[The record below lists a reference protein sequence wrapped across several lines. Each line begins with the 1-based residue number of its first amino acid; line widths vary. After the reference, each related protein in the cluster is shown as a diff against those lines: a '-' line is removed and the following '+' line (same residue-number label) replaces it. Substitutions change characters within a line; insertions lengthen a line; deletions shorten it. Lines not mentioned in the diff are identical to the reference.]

1 MAFSLKNYNERQKE
15 AIMRADGPM
24 VVISGAGTGKT
35 HVLTG
40 RILHLILE
48 KNVPADE
55 ILALTFTEKAADEMI
70 QRVDDALPIGHSE
83 ICIKTFHGFC
93 DMVLRERGHEI
104 GLPLDFQILQEADL
118 WMFLKR
124 HLTDFR
130 LKYFRPLSN
139 PKKFLR
145 SMQEYFSRLQDED
158 VTPEQ
163 YIEMA
168 EIALKGATDEEKKEV
183 AEKNLELARAYEAYQ
198 FLLIK
203 NGFMDFGGLLFNT
216 LRLFE
221 KRKSVLA
228 EYQKR
233 FRYILVDEFQDTN
246 FAQNKIVAMLAAGHK
261 NLMVVGDDDQS
272 IYKWRG
278 ASLTN
283 IHYFEKLFP
292 EAKKVV
298 LNENYRS
305 SQAILDAAYAVIQNN
320 NPNRLEVSAKVDK
333 KLVSVKAGCGTF
345 SSSSMLSQ
353 DALAGT
359 KERSTLAPLVC
370 GRMRLALLSKKNC
383 SQKIP
388 HSQPQVC
395 HFDEL
400 DEEVEFVVT
409 KAGAAS
415 KKGLNTAILVRT
427 NALAL
432 PFLEVLERRNI
443 PHQHFSPSGVFN
455 RPGVK
460 DCIAL
465 LRVLADPWDNI
476 AMFRC
481 LALPFWKVPMEALLE
496 ITKKAKSKN
505 GSLFELL
512 GNAQKDVQPGLDGNL
527 LSKASPCL
535 FEKIKKLL
543 DELIEF
549 SREHKASEVIGKF
562 LNDSGYLEKMTTE
575 DADGAELMEDLALF
589 SQKVT
594 DFEKTNPNK
603 KVADFLA
610 FAQLLEE
617 VGEPRNAGENIDPN
631 VIKVMTIHG
640 AKGLEFDAVF
650 VPGLVSGKFPGISRR
665 DPFEVPQE
673 LISEE
678 LPTGDHHMEEERR
691 LFYVACTRAREF
703 LALTYSDF
711 YDGKRKWKVSPFVV
725 EALASGKALEATL
738 KRKKG
743 GGVRDQIAMSFESRE
758 HKSISQIPSKLS
770 YSQLDAFKTCPAKY
784 QYRYL
789 FDIPVAMPDV
799 VNFGSSIH
807 NTLYKF
813 YLYLQQNPAEAK
825 KDLTPLLHK
834 FYDES
839 WIPHGYESKELQ
851 ISQKEEG
858 RKMLDKFYAHEKKN
872 FTIPAF
878 IEKAFTLK
886 IGETIL
892 SGRIDRIDRLP
903 DGTYEVIDYK
913 TGSGKDKNLKKD
925 LQMSIYAL
933 ACKEV
938 LKIPVSRLSLYFLEN
953 LEKSSTT
960 RSEKD
965 LESCKAEILEYV
977 EELKKTDFA
986 PTPGFHC
993 SFCDYRLICPVAA
1006 AVVR

>member
-1 MAFSLKNYNERQKE
+1 MEDNLEVRLKPMTFSTKNYNERQKC
-15 AIMRADGPM
+15 AITETEGPM

-40 RILHLILE
+40 RILHMILE
-48 KNVPADE
+48 KNVPAGE
-55 ILALTFTEKAADEMI
+55 ILALTFTEKAADEMTS
-70 QRVDDALPIGHSE
+70 RVDDALPIGHSE

-93 DMVLRERGHEI
+93 DMILHERGHEI
-104 GLPLDFQILQEADL
+104 GLPLDYQILQEADL

-124 HLTDFR
+124 HLTDFK
-130 LKYFRPLSN
+130 LKYFRSLSN

-145 SMQEYFSRLQDED
+145 AMQEYFSRLQDED
-158 VTPEQ
+158 VTPQ
-163 YIEMA
+163 RYIEMA
-168 EIALKGATDEEKKEV
+168 ELALKGAQDDEKKEI

-198 FLLIK
+198 SLLIK
-203 NGFMDFGGLLFNT
+203 NGFMDFGGLLFNV

-228 EYQKR
+228 EYRKR
-233 FRYILVDEFQDTN
+233 FKYILVDEFQDTN
-246 FAQNKIVAMLAAGHK
+246 FSQNKIVTMLAEGHK

-292 EAKKVV
+292 QAKKVV

-333 KLVSVKAGCGTF
+333 KLTAAKKKAGT
-345 SSSSMLSQ
+345 
-353 DALAGT
+353 
-359 KERSTLAPLVC
+359 V
-370 GRMRLALLSKKNC
+370 
-383 SQKIP
+383 
-388 HSQPQVC
+388 PQVC
-395 HFDEL
+395 YFDEL

-455 RPGVK
+455 RQGVK

-496 ITKKAKSKN
+496 VTKKAKSKN
-505 GSLFELL
+505 GSLFEML
-512 GNAQKDVQPGLDGNL
+512 GGEHFSN
-527 LSKASPCL
+527 
-535 FEKIKKLL
+535 IKKLL

-562 LNDSGYLEKMTTE
+562 LNDSGYLDEMKRQDN
-575 DADGAELMEDLALF
+575 DAPFGRSNAVAELRLGLMEDLALF

-603 KVADFLA
+603 QVADFLA

-617 VGEPRNAGENIDPN
+617 VGEPRSQGENIDPN

-665 DPFEVPQE
+665 DPFEIPQE

-703 LALTYSDF
+703 LTLTYSDF

-725 EALASGKALEATL
+725 EALASGKALEATA
-738 KRKKG
+738 KRKKNG
-743 GGVRDQIAMSFESRE
+743 GLRDQITMTFDERD
-758 HKSISQIPSKLS
+758 HKAISPIPSKLS

-789 FDIPVAMPDV
+789 FDIPVPMPDV

-807 NTLYKF
+807 NTLCKF
-813 YLYLQQNPAEAK
+813 YLYLQANPEEAK
-825 KDLTPLLHK
+825 KDLNPLLRK

-851 ISQKEEG
+851 MSQKEEG
-858 RKMLDKFYAHEKKN
+858 LKMLEKFYAHEKKN

-878 IEKAFTLK
+878 IEKSFTLK
-886 IGETIL
+886 IGETIFT
-892 SGRIDRIDRLP
+892 GRIDRIDQLP

-933 ACKEV
+933 ACKEF

-953 LEKSSTT
+953 LEKVSTT

-965 LESCKAEILEYV
+965 LEACKEEILEYV
-977 EELKKTDFA
+977 EELKKSDFA
-986 PTPGFHC
+986 PTPGFNC

-1006 AVVR
+1006 AVIR

>member
-1 MAFSLKNYNERQKE
+1 MGFNLSLYNARQKE
-15 AIMRADGPM
+15 AITQTDGPM
-24 VVISGAGTGKT
+24 IVISGAGTGKT

-40 RILHLILE
+40 RILHMILE
-48 KNVPADE
+48 KNVPAGE
-55 ILALTFTEKAADEMI
+55 ILALTFTEKAAEEMTA
-70 QRVDDALPIGHSE
+70 RVDDALPIGHSE

-93 DMVLRERGHEI
+93 DMVLHERGHEI
-104 GLPLDFQILQEADL
+104 GLPLDYQILQEADL

-124 HLTDFR
+124 HLTDFKLR
-130 LKYFRPLSN
+130 YFRSLSN

-145 SMQEYFSRLQDED
+145 AMQEYFSRLQDED
-158 VTPEQ
+158 VTPEKYVQ
-163 YIEMA
+163 LA
-168 EIALKGATDEEKKEV
+168 EISLENAQIEEEKEL

-246 FAQNKIVAMLAAGHK
+246 FAQNKIVTMLAAAHK

-292 EAKKVV
+292 QAQKVV

-333 KLVSVKAGCGTF
+333 KLTCHPELAHKRHPELVSGSKA
-345 SSSSMLSQ
+345 
-353 DALAGT
+353 
-359 KERSTLAPLVC
+359 
-370 GRMRLALLSKKNC
+370 KKSNTV
-383 SQKIP
+383 
-388 HSQPQVC
+388 PQVC

-400 DEEVEFVVT
+400 DEEVEFVIT

-443 PHQHFSPSGVFN
+443 PHQHFSPSGVFG
-455 RPGVK
+455 RQGVK

-481 LALPFWKVPMEALLE
+481 LSLPFWKIPMEALLE
-496 ITKKAKSKN
+496 VTKKAKSKN
-505 GSLFELL
+505 GSLFEMLN
-512 GNAQKDVQPGLDGNL
+512 NAP
-527 LSKASPCL
+527 

-562 LNDSGYLEKMTTE
+562 LNDSGYLEKMTSE
-575 DADGAELMEDLALF
+575 DAAGAELMEDLALF

-610 FAQLLEE
+610 FAQMLEE
-617 VGEPRNAGENIDPN
+617 VGEPRSQGENIDPN

-650 VPGLVSGKFPGISRR
+650 VPGLVSGKFQGINRR
-665 DPFEVPQE
+665 DPFEIPQE

-703 LALTYSDF
+703 LTLTYSDF

-725 EALASGKALEATL
+725 EALASGKTVQFGAK
-738 KRKKG
+738 KRSKDSK
-743 GGVRDQIAMSFESRE
+743 DQIAMSFETRD
-758 HKSISQIPSKLS
+758 HKTISPLPSKLS

-789 FDIPVAMPDV
+789 FDIPVPMPDV

-807 NTLYKF
+807 NTLCKF
-813 YLYLQQNPAEAK
+813 YLYLQKNPAEAK
-825 KDLTPLLHK
+825 KDLTPLLRK

-851 ISQKEEG
+851 MSQKEEG
-858 RKMLDKFYAHEKKN
+858 LKMLEKFYAHENKN
-872 FTIPAF
+872 LIIPAF
-878 IEKAFTLK
+878 LEKSFTLK
-886 IGETIL
+886 IGDTTFT
-892 SGRIDRIDRLP
+892 GRIDRIDQLP

-913 TGSGKDKNLKKD
+913 TGSTKDKNLKKD

-933 ACKEV
+933 ACKEF

-953 LEKSSTT
+953 LEKVSTT

-965 LESCKAEILEYV
+965 LEACKEEILEYV